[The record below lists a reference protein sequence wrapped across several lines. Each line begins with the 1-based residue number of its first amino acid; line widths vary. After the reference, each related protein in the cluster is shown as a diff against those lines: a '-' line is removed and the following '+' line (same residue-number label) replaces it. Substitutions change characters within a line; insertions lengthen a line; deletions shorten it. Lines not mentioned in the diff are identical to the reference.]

1 MSERTSQRPRRL
13 EAALVVALV
22 VGLGLVA
29 APAIFQMFSRA
40 PSGGQMIDEFEP
52 YMSERVIG
60 GFSDDLA
67 LIDRALADAAPA
79 VEQLPDDVRST
90 YFTQLASEWPGV
102 YDDMG
107 GMLAT
112 MDGNIDNFSAVRSLP
127 PFPLFPWFFVVPGV
141 AIAGFAV
148 FGLRTSSD
156 RRRVPGIGLVVLGLG
171 LVAAPVVFQMFTRAP
186 EGADMID
193 DFRSLMTTE
202 RVQTMQGYFLVIGAG
217 EGNLRNDIVP
227 VLPESAVTSNVSEF
241 SSEWPRISNDMAP
254 MIGAMSDNLDNF
266 GDVDALPPFDLFPW
280 FFVLPGLIV
289 AVAGWIEL
297 RARNSR
303 SDIANS
309 DQQLPITTQGES

>member
-1 MSERTSQRPRRL
+1 MSEWAVRRPRR
-13 EAALVVALV
+13 LVVALV

-29 APAIFQMFSRA
+29 APAVFQMFSRA

-52 YMSERVIG
+52 YMSDRVIG
-60 GFSDDLA
+60 GFGDDLA
-67 LIDRALADAAPA
+67 LIDRALTSATPA
-79 VEQLPDDVRST
+79 VAQLPDTVRST
-90 YFTQLASEWPGV
+90 YFTQLVAEWPGV

-127 PFPLFPWFFVVPGV
+127 PFPMFPWFFVVPGV
-141 AIAGFAV
+141 AIAGFALL
-148 FGLRTSSD
+148 GLRTSSD
-156 RRRVPGIGLVVLGLG
+156 RRRVSGIGLVVLGLG
-171 LVAAPVVFQMFTRAP
+171 LVAAPAVFQMFTRAP

-227 VLPESAVTSNVSEF
+227 ALPASAVTPDVTEF

>member
-1 MSERTSQRPRRL
+1 MSERAVRRPRQF
-13 EAALVVALV
+13 VVALV
-22 VGLGLVA
+22 VGVGLVA

-52 YMSERVIG
+52 YMSDRVIG

-67 LIDRALADAAPA
+67 LIDRALADAAPSVA
-79 VEQLPDDVRST
+79 QLPDTVRST
-90 YFTQLASEWPGV
+90 YFSQLVSEWPGV

-127 PFPLFPWFFVVPGV
+127 PFPLFPWFFVVPGI

-148 FGLRTSSD
+148 IGLRTSSH
-156 RRRVPGIGLVVLGLG
+156 RRRVSGIGLVVLGLG
-171 LVAAPVVFQMFTRAP
+171 LIAAPGVFQMFTRAP

-227 VLPESAVTSNVSEF
+227 ALPVSAVTSNVSEF

-289 AVAGWIEL
+289 AVAGLVEL
-297 RARNSR
+297 RRTSSR
-303 SDIANS
+303 RQIANS
-309 DQQLPITTQGES
+309 DQQLLITTQGES